1 MDGLLQIRDL
11 GLRKEPRNES
21 VQAETSAR
29 DLEPQRR
36 TETFRTALNPGQTP
50 EQIKRQRRRASGR
63 AGGREG
69 GSTTYRVLEV
79 DAALDDLPAAP
90 GHDGDLHPPAG
101 GKPRQSGESERE
113 TTRTAAA
120 CGRGRGD
127 VERSGD
133 GTAREWT
140 GGGGV
145 FDPRGGEVG
154 PRAGGGRWTH
164 RSYVAGS
171 AS

>member
-36 TETFRTALNPGQTP
+36 TETSRTALNPSQPPGANQ
-50 EQIKRQRRRASGR
+50 EAAAASER
-63 AGGREG
+63 AGRRKG

-101 GKPRQSGESERE
+101 GKPRQSGERERE